1 MMVTSEDR
9 KEAVKAL
16 HDLCD
21 GCETVSDYD
30 LAKALCLVAVSRNA
44 YSSDSVLRIADLIEP
59 EPTVDR
65 DALLK
70 LADDWIKQ
78 ARYLLMSRNI
88 DVYEFNLAVMYKDS
102 ADTIREAC
110 GEEE

>member
-1 MMVTSEDR
+1 MVTSEDR

-30 LAKALCLVAVSRNA
+30 LAKALCLVAVSRYA
-44 YSSDSVLRIADLIEP
+44 YNSDSVLRIADLIEP

-65 DALLK
+65 DALLM
-70 LADDWIKQ
+70 LADD
-78 ARYLLMSRNI
+78 
-88 DVYEFNLAVMYKDS
+88 LASSYPRDIEEALSTMEEI
-102 ADTIREAC
+102 AQLIREAC
-110 GEEE
+110 GVNE